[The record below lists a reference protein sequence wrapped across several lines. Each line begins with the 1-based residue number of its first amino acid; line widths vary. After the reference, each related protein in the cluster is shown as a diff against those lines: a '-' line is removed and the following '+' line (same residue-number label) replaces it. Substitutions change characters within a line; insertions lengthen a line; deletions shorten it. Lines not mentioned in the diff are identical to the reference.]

1 MDVRT
6 KRTTPAMLAKKR
18 AQVASDRAKEKA
30 FREERIP
37 LLARLGEVDTLIT
50 KYHWAVEMGA
60 EAVVEMREQME
71 KELFA
76 PDWKDENAVK
86 EFLQECW
93 GFVQT
98 ISLVL
103 EFM

>member
-37 LLARLGEVDTLIT
+37 LLDRLG
-50 KYHWAVEMGA
+50 
-60 EAVVEMREQME
+60 
-71 KELFA
+71 
-76 PDWKDENAVK
+76 
-86 EFLQECW
+86 
-93 GFVQT
+93 
-98 ISLVL
+98 
-103 EFM
+103 